1 MTDGRMPSV
10 PLDVRYARS
19 GDVSIAYRV
28 IGEDERDLLFVHG
41 AAGNLEAE
49 AESPYFVA
57 LDERLSKFARVIKF
71 DRRGTG
77 LSDRVRET
85 PSLESRMDDLRAV
98 LDAVGSERAALFG
111 TFEAASMC
119 MLFAATYPERTLGL
133 VVYNPVAKGTWTPDY
148 PWAPTP
154 EEARRQLAA
163 DAEGWGTMESVEE
176 WVRFMAPT
184 RVDDEEFKRHTLRN
198 NRLGASP
205 SAAQAITRMA
215 LEIDIRDILPTI
227 RVPTLVLAMPLA
239 RDEAAFVTAR
249 IPQAR
254 LFEVPGPDFAGVLL
268 GEAVYMEIERFVRS
282 LDREPEPDT
291 VLATVLF
298 SDIVGS
304 TERAAE
310 IGDRAWA
317 ELVSRHHALVRR
329 HLDTFGGTEI
339 DTAGDGFFASF
350 DGPIR
355 GIRCGR
361 AISEGVRSLGLE
373 VRIGLH
379 TGECERVDGK
389 IGGLAVNIGA
399 RVAGAAGPGEVVV
412 SSTVKD
418 LVAGSAIEFEDSG
431 EHELKGV
438 PGTWRLYLVVP

>member
-1 MTDGRMPSV
+1 MPDARLPSV
-10 PLDVRYARS
+10 PLDVRYTRS

-28 IGEDERDLLFVHG
+28 IDEGERDLLFVHG
-41 AAGNLEAE
+41 AAGNLESEAE
-49 AESPYFVA
+49 APFFIRF
-57 LDERLSKFARVIKF
+57 DERMSRFARLIKF

-85 PSLESRMDDLRAV
+85 PSLETRMDDVRAV

-119 MLFAATYPERTLGL
+119 LLFAATYPERTAGL
-133 VVYNPVAKGTWTPDY
+133 VVYNPVAKGTWAPDY
-148 PWAPTP
+148 PWAATP
-154 EEARRQLAA
+154 DEARRKLA
-163 DAEGWGTMESVEE
+163 DVGERWGTMAFVED
-176 WVRFMAPT
+176 WARMMAPT
-184 RVDDEEFKRHTLRN
+184 RLDDAEFKHHQLRSQ
-198 NRLGASP
+198 RLGASP

-215 LEIDIRDILPTI
+215 LEIDIRDVLPAI
-227 RVPTLVLAMPLA
+227 RVPTLVLAMPRA
-239 RDEAAFVTAR
+239 REEAVFVAGR

-254 LFEVPGPDFAGVLL
+254 LLDVTGPDFGIALV
-268 GEAVYMEIERFVRS
+268 GEDVYAEVERFVRS
-282 LDREPEPDT
+282 LDREPEPET

-304 TERAAE
+304 TEKATE
-310 IGDRAWA
+310 LGDRAWA

-350 DGPIR
+350 EGPIR
-355 GIRCGR
+355 GIRCAR
-361 AISEGVRSLGLE
+361 AICEGVRSLGLE
-373 VRIGLH
+373 VRVGIH

-399 RVAGAAGPGEVVV
+399 RVAGTAGAGEVVV

-418 LVAGSAIEFEDSG
+418 LVAGSAIEFDDRG
-431 EHELKGV
+431 EHALKGV
-438 PGTWRLYLVVP
+438 PGAWRLYSVVP

>member
-1 MTDGRMPSV
+1 MTDARMPSV

-28 IGEDERDLLFVHG
+28 IGEGERDLLFVHG

-49 AESPYFVA
+49 AEEPSFVA
-57 LDERLSKFARVIKF
+57 FDERLSQFARVIRF

-85 PSLESRMDDLRAV
+85 PSLETRMDDVRAV
-98 LDAVGSERAALFG
+98 LEAAGSERAALYG

-119 MLFAATYPERTLGL
+119 LLFGATYPERTSGL
-133 VVYNPVAKGTWTPDY
+133 VVYNPVAKGTWAPDY

-154 EEARRQLAA
+154 GEARRELAA
-163 DAEGWGTMESVEE
+163 LADRWGTMDFVEE
-176 WVRFMAPT
+176 WVRSMAPT
-184 RVDDEEFKRHTLRN
+184 RVDDDEYKHHVLRN

-205 SAAQAITRMA
+205 SAAQAIRRMA
-215 LEIDIRDILPTI
+215 MEIEIRDVLPTI
-227 RVPTLVLAMPLA
+227 RVPTLVLAMPA
-239 RDEAAFVTAR
+239 RREEAAYICAR

-254 LFEVPGPDFAGVLL
+254 MFEVPGPDFAGTLL
-268 GEAVYMEIERFVRS
+268 GADVYAEIERFVCG

-304 TERAAE
+304 TEKAAE
-310 IGDRAWA
+310 LGNRAWA

-350 DGPIR
+350 EGPIR
-355 GIRCGR
+355 GIRCAR
-361 AISEGVRSLGLE
+361 AISEGVRSLDLE
-373 VRIGLH
+373 VRVGLH

-399 RVAGAAGPGEVVV
+399 RVAGTAGAGEVVV

-418 LVAGSAIEFEDSG
+418 LVAGSGIEFEDRG

-438 PGTWRLYLVVP
+438 PGTWRLYSVVG

>member
-1 MTDGRMPSV
+1 MPSV
-10 PLDVRYARS
+10 PLDVRFARS

-28 IGEDERDLLFVHG
+28 VGQGDRDLLFVHG
-41 AAGNLEAE
+41 AVGNLESEAE
-49 AESPYFVA
+49 APFFIRF
-57 LDERLSKFARVIKF
+57 DERLSRFARLIKF

-85 PSLESRMDDLRAV
+85 PSLETRMDDVRAV

-119 MLFAATYPERTLGL
+119 LLFAATYPERTSGL
-133 VVYNPVAKGTWTPDY
+133 VVYNPVAKGTWAPDY

-154 EEARRQLAA
+154 DEARRELANIT
-163 DAEGWGTMESVEE
+163 ERWGTMAYVEE
-176 WVRFMAPT
+176 WMRMMAPT
-184 RVDDEEFKRHTLRN
+184 RLDDDEFKHHWLRLL
-198 NRLGASP
+198 RLGASP

-215 LEIDIRDILPTI
+215 LEIDIRDVLPAI
-227 RVPTLVLAMPLA
+227 RVPTLVVAMPQA
-239 RDEAAFVTAR
+239 REEAAFVAGR

-254 LFEVPGPDFAGVLL
+254 LLDVSGPDFAVSLL
-268 GEAVYMEIERFVRS
+268 GEDFHAEVERFVCG
-282 LDREPEPDT
+282 LDRETEPET

-304 TERAAE
+304 TEKAAE
-310 IGDRAWA
+310 LGDRAWA

-329 HLDTFGGTEI
+329 HLDTFGGTEV

-350 DGPIR
+350 EGPIR
-355 GIRCGR
+355 AIRCAS

-399 RVAGAAGPGEVVV
+399 RVASTANAGQVVV

-418 LVAGSAIEFEDSG
+418 LVAGSGIEFEDCG

-438 PGTWRLYLVVP
+438 PGAWRLYSVAP